1 MKSPETPGT
10 ALKPSGALRQHRG
23 ASYTKVFDQ
32 RKRRVR
38 GLWERNGAYYAQITV
53 TDETSGR
60 KSVRR
65 TRLEDSDGN
74 PVGTVADAT
83 MAMNKLKVQR
93 EDNVLKLSPKR
104 TPSFAGYAERYLAYI
119 TALKNKSP
127 GTIHRE
133 RSCINNLKEH
143 LSELRLRAITKAVVK
158 DYMAKRK
165 GQEMSARSINIE
177 VITLRNILRHAVD
190 EGYLPELQI
199 DGVEW
204 LHHEPKKRRLV
215 SHEEIERICNTAIA
229 EAPITGQMLAD
240 FVKLMAY
247 SGGRWAETLRL
258 HWSDVD
264 FERSQLTF
272 GSDGLTKNRQAR
284 VVDFNTKLR
293 KHLKQ
298 MFALREPDSS
308 CLFPS
313 PRRGNSDAHAVTF
326 NKTLTEVRRKAGVPD
341 FTCHLC
347 RHFFISYCVMSGID
361 YMTIARWVGHRDGGV
376 LIGKVYGH
384 LSNEHAK
391 RMAERFD
398 FESKANGGGK

>member
-1 MKSPETPGT
+1 M
-10 ALKPSGALRQHRG
+10 AL
-23 ASYTKVFDQ
+23 
-32 RKRRVR
+32 
-38 GLWERNGAYYAQITV
+38 
-53 TDETSGR
+53 
-60 KSVRR
+60 
-65 TRLEDSDGN
+65 
-74 PVGTVADAT
+74 
-83 MAMNKLKVQR
+83 NKLKVQR
-93 EDNVLKLSPKR
+93 DDSALKLSPKR
-104 TPSFAGYAERYLAYI
+104 TPGFAEYADRYIAYVE
-119 TALKNKSP
+119 ALKDKSQ

-143 LSELRLRAITKAVVK
+143 LGELRLRAITNAVVK

-204 LHHEPKKRRLV
+204 LHYEPKKRRLV

-264 FERSQLTF
+264 LKRGQLTF
-272 GSDGLTKNRQAR
+272 RSDGLTKNREAR
-284 VVDFNTKLR
+284 VVDFNENLKR
-293 KHLKQ
+293 HLKQ
-298 MFALREPDSS
+298 MFKRREPDSDYM
-308 CLFPS
+308 FPS
-313 PRRGNSDAHAVTF
+313 PRRGDADAHTVTF

-347 RHFFISYCVMSGID
+347 RHFFVSYCVMSGID
-361 YMTIARWVGHRDGGV
+361 YMTIARW
-376 LIGKVYGH
+376 
-384 LSNEHAK
+384 
-391 RMAERFD
+391 
-398 FESKANGGGK
+398 

>member
-1 MKSPETPGT
+1 
-10 ALKPSGALRQHRG
+10 
-23 ASYTKVFDQ
+23 V
-32 RKRRVR
+32 
-38 GLWERNGAYYAQITV
+38 WERNGSFYAQITV
-53 TDETSGR
+53 SDETTG
-60 KSVRR
+60 KKNVRR
-65 TRLEDSDGN
+65 VRLEDVDGN
-74 PVGTVADAT
+74 PVAT
-83 MAMNKLKVQR
+83 IAEASMALNKLKVQR
-93 EDNVLKLSPKR
+93 DESALKVSPKR
-104 TPSFAGYAERYLAYI
+104 TPSFDEYADRYIAFVE
-119 TALKNKSP
+119 ALKNKTQ

-143 LSELRLRAITKAVVK
+143 LGELRLRAITKAVVK

-165 GQEMSARSINIE
+165 AQEMSARSINIE
-177 VITLRNILRHAVD
+177 VITLRNILRNAVD

-204 LHHEPKKRRLV
+204 LHYEPKKRRLV
-215 SHEEIERICNTAIA
+215 SHAEIDRICKTAIA
-229 EAPITGQMLAD
+229 EAPTTGRMFAD
-240 FVKLMAY
+240 FIMLMTY

-258 HWSDVD
+258 RWGDVD
-264 FERSQLTF
+264 FQRGQLTF

-284 VVDFNTKLR
+284 VVDFNAKLR

-298 MFALREPDSS
+298 MSARRDPDS
-308 CLFPS
+308 CYLFPS
-313 PRRGNSDAHAVTF
+313 PRRGSSDAHAVTF
-326 NKTLTEVRRKAGVPD
+326 NKTLTEVRRKAGISD

-391 RMAERFD
+391 RMAKRFD
-398 FESKANGGGK
+398 FESKARGGGK